1 MIGKGMTVSEAAH
14 RWVQE
19 FNALP
24 QGMIATLMEAKPC
37 DWHEVTMPAECDRV
51 YVTNM
56 PDVDADGNE
65 FEADDCE
72 GKIIEIRDNE
82 FCPYLVELEN
92 GTIIELEADDM
103 EVEYDDNLPMWG
115 TMWSFGDN
123 CDDWWLSD
131 GDGIKIMS
139 ECGFRVYENDEWG
152 YFFGID
158 GAGYD
163 FYEAHWI
170 PAYRRR
176 GLQWHDPAT
185 EVTANG

>member
-1 MIGKGMTVSEAAH
+1 MIRKGMTVSEAAH
-14 RWVQE
+14 RWVQG

-37 DWHEVTMPAECDRV
+37 DWHEVTMPAEYDRV
-51 YVTNM
+51 YVTNL
-56 PDVDADGNE
+56 PDVDVAGNE

-82 FCPYLVELEN
+82 FCPYLVELDN

-115 TMWSFGDN
+115 TMWSFGDG

-131 GDGIKIMS
+131 KDGIKIMS
-139 ECGFRVYENDEWG
+139 ECGFRVFENEEWG

-170 PAYRRR
+170 PAYRKR
-176 GLQWHDPAT
+176 GFEWHDPAT
-185 EVTANG
+185 ECC